1 MLNSQFRR
9 SIFSLLLFV
18 LCHFCGG
25 HSFLLAQTSVEDS
38 LQTSSNAGAIESLK
52 KTPRGA
58 VIRSA
63 IFPGWGQWYNGKK
76 FKALF
81 VFGVEVGFISAAV
94 WHNQRVV
101 YWMDSSKTNYAVDY
115 RDLNKNFHIDMRN
128 QFVWYLAGA
137 LLVSMAD
144 AYVDAHLADFDESTD
159 LAFAPYTIT
168 EGRLSMGF
176 RLSLTKS
183 F

>member
-1 MLNSQFRR
+1 MINRLGLTL
-9 SIFSLLLFV
+9 IFGIV
-18 LCHFCGG
+18 LCQFCGG
-25 HSFLLAQTSVEDS
+25 HSFLLAQSMPADS
-38 LQTSSNAGAIESLK
+38 LQLSGARVKLDTVAQS
-52 KTPRGA
+52 PRAA

-63 IFPGWGQWYNGKK
+63 VFPGWGQWYNGKK
-76 FKALF
+76 LKALV

-101 YWMDSSKTNYAVDY
+101 YWMDSSLTGYTAEY

-128 QFVWYLAGA
+128 QFVWYLAGT

-144 AYVDAHLADFDESTD
+144 AYVDAHLAGFDESTD
-159 LAFAPYTIT
+159 LSLGPYRSPGGTSERGLVLT
-168 EGRLSMGF
+168 
-176 RLSLTKS
+176 LTKS

>member
-1 MLNSQFRR
+1 MLTIQFNWH
-9 SIFSLLLFV
+9 FFLLLLVF
-18 LCHFCGG
+18 LFLFNGG
-25 HSFLLAQTSVEDS
+25 HSFLFAQSSQQDS
-38 LQTSSNAGAIESLK
+38 LKITGQQVAAEPEK
-52 KTPRGA
+52 KSPRGA

-76 FKALF
+76 FKALLA
-81 VFGVEVGFISAAV
+81 FGTEIGFISAAV

-101 YWMDSSKTNYAVDY
+101 YWMDASRTNETAEY

-128 QFVWYLAGA
+128 QFVWYFAGA

-159 LAFAPYTIT
+159 LSFVPYTIPD
-168 EGRLSMGF
+168 GRFSRGF
-176 RLSLTKS
+176 TLSLVKS